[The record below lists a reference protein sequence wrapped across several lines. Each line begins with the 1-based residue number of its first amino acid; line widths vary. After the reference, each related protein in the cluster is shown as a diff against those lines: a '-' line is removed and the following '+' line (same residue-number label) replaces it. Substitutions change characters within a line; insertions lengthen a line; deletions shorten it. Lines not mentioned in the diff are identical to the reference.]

1 MSKISS
7 INDSLDNS
15 DEILKKF
22 LHFSEQKINSTKI
35 KDKVEFVPNVM
46 IKCGYNSCS
55 ILGNNKLFKSFIN
68 SKNNKD
74 KEFSLLCF
82 INTFNKSYS
91 NESTDKNNI
100 IIDLPKISK
109 KLFSNSH
116 IRYKSSNDLD
126 IYTFQKKNFHLAKC
140 GGEIVNN
147 FFTNIY
153 SGEISNYTISP
164 KKNKKGKPFCNS
176 GNKINNCPISA
187 FSNENN
193 KFERLFSN
201 KLSCNNLNVGF
212 NFDIKEQNEIN
223 NLQKEN
229 NICTSSLLSK
239 DIKNGKCNEK
249 KEEKK
254 NNL

>member
-15 DEILKKF
+15 DEILKKLF
-22 LHFSEQKINSTKI
+22 YCSKQKINSTKI
-35 KDKVEFVPNVM
+35 KDKVKLVPNVM
-46 IKCGYNSCS
+46 TECSYNSCS
-55 ILGNNKLFKSFIN
+55 ILGNNRLFKSFIN

-74 KEFSLLCF
+74 KEFSLLCI

-91 NESTDKNNI
+91 NESSDKNNI

-116 IRYKSSNDLD
+116 TRHKSSNNLD
-126 IYTFQKKNFHLAKC
+126 FHTFQKNLHLAKC

-147 FFTNIY
+147 FFSNIY

-164 KKNKKGKPFCNS
+164 KKGKKEKPFCNS
-176 GNKINNCPISA
+176 GNKTNSNSSIFH
-187 FSNENN
+187 FSNGNN
-193 KFERLFSN
+193 KFERLYSN
-201 KLSCNNLNVGF
+201 KLSYNNLNTGF
-212 NFDIKEQNEIN
+212 NFDIKEQ
-223 NLQKEN
+223 KETNYQENKN

-239 DIKNGKCNEK
+239 GIKNGKSNEK
-249 KEEKK
+249 GEDKI
-254 NNL
+254 

>member
-15 DEILKKF
+15 DEILQK
-22 LHFSEQKINSTKI
+22 LLYCSDEKINSTKI
-35 KDKVEFVPNVM
+35 KDKVEFVPNVI
-46 IKCGYNSCS
+46 IKSGYNSCS

-68 SKNNKD
+68 SKNNKE
-74 KEFSLLCF
+74 KELSLLCL

-116 IRYKSSNDLD
+116 IRHKSSNNLD
-126 IYTFQKKNFHLAKC
+126 INTFQKNLHLAKC

-147 FFTNIY
+147 FFSNIY

-164 KKNKKGKPFCNS
+164 KKNKKGKQFFNS
-176 GNKINNCPISA
+176 GNKENNCPISP
-187 FSNENN
+187 FSNGNN

-201 KLSCNNLNVGF
+201 KLSCTNLNTGF
-212 NFDIKEQNEIN
+212 NFEIKEQNEIN
-223 NLQKEN
+223 HPEKEN

-239 DIKNGKCNEK
+239 VTKIDRNNEK
-249 KEEKK
+249 EEEKK
-254 NNL
+254 YL